1 MVAKYLNINIFCG
14 DLARRVAHGY
24 ILLEDSIVSTA
35 HLLTQPSCRSA
46 IMDATLLTDVCGR
59 WKINDLRLLLE
70 ENAIPGKVFGL

>member
-35 HLLTQPSCRSA
+35 DGGVILA
-46 IMDATLLTDVCGR
+46 VYI
-59 WKINDLRLLLE
+59 W
-70 ENAIPGKVFGL
+70 VFIID